1 MRAFFHPDQR
11 LHRPQQFMRVGRIA
25 APQDV
30 PARVD
35 PLLAALSARGIVAEV
50 PADRGRDPALAVH
63 TPDFLDFLA
72 GAWSRWMEQPNAGPE
87 VLPNL
92 SPYWN
97 GAPGAVRPP
106 CRSSTIVAQAGHYL
120 GDLAVPLGETSWPA
134 ILASSWTAAAA
145 AQAVMDGDRAAYA
158 LCRPSG
164 HHARADR
171 ASGFCYVNNAAVAAA
186 ALRGHFGRV
195 AILDIDA
202 HHGDGTQEIF
212 YGRGDILT
220 VSLHADPAV
229 YYPFYTGYADER
241 GTGGGEG
248 ANLNLPLAP
257 GTADDGFHAAIDQG
271 LGAVRAFGA
280 EALVV
285 SLGFDSH
292 AADPI
297 GLLKVSTDGFAGAG
311 RRIAAAGL
319 PTVVVQEGG
328 YEVGVIGDCL
338 GRFLDGFSAG

>member
-11 LHRPQQFMRVGRIA
+11 LHTPQQFMRAGRLA

-35 PLLAALSARGIVAEV
+35 PLLAALAGRGIAAER
-50 PADRGRDPALAVH
+50 PADRGLTPALAVH

-72 GAWSRWMEQPNAGPE
+72 GAWGRWAALPNAGPE

-97 GAPGAVRPP
+97 GTPGTVRPP
-106 CRSSTIVAQAGHYL
+106 CRSASVVAQAGHYL
-120 GDLAVPLGETSWPA
+120 GDLAVPLGEASWTA
-134 ILASSWTAAAA
+134 ILASTWTAAGAA
-145 AQAVMDGDRAAYA
+145 EAVLGGDRAAYA

-171 ASGFCYVNNAAVAAA
+171 ASGFCYLNNAAIAAQ
-186 ALRGHFGRV
+186 ALRGRFAKV
-195 AILDIDA
+195 AVLDIDA
-202 HHGDGTQEIF
+202 HHGDGTQEVF
-212 YGRGDILT
+212 YGRGDVLT

-241 GTGGGEG
+241 GVGAGEG

-257 GTADDGFHAAIDQG
+257 GTGDDGFHAAIDRG
-271 LGAVRAFGA
+271 LAAVRDFGA

-311 RRIAAAGL
+311 ARIAAAGL

-338 GRFLDGFSAG
+338 GRFLDGFGGV